1 MNLSIATEDKGWD
14 AIPNLEQLAT
24 RAVSATMP
32 KNLEAEV
39 SLLFAD
45 DAKVA
50 ELNQR
55 WRGKHGPTNVLSF
68 PAPKG
73 QELLGDIVLA
83 SGVVARE
90 AGEQHKTFADHTTHL
105 IIHGVLHLLGFDHE
119 EGKEAEEMEAK
130 EVAILEKLKIA
141 NPYSVRAKKAVE
153 PLRGNTSRKVRD
165 VKGEAASRRRRRP

>member
-1 MNLSIATEDKGWD
+1 MNIAIATEDKGWD

-39 SLLFAD
+39 SLLFSGD
-45 DAKVA
+45 ERIA

-55 WRGKHGPTNVLSF
+55 WRGKSGPTNVLSF

-73 QELLGDIVLA
+73 QEMLGDIVLA

-90 AGEQHKTFADHTTHL
+90 AGEQRKSFADHTTHL
-105 IIHGVLHLLGFDHE
+105 IVHGVLHLLGFDHE
-119 EGKEAEEMEAK
+119 DEIEAEKMESR
-130 EVAILEKLKIA
+130 EVTILKRLKIA
-141 NPYSVRAKKAVE
+141 NPYSVRAEEAVE
-153 PLRGNTSRKVRD
+153 PLRGNTLRKARD
-165 VKGEAASRRRRRP
+165 VKGKAASRRRRRP